1 MYLLVEPT
9 FADKM
14 DQGSNYYAMFCDH
27 TLQLHETTE
36 GSMAQLQEELRK
48 KNEELAS
55 LHTNM
60 QQVFEECKQKVGSLT
75 EQIAT
80 MKKELE
86 LKVYIIQLL

>member
-36 GSMAQLQEELRK
+36 GSMAQLQEELQK
-48 KNEELAS
+48 KNEEVAS